1 MTAEIID
8 DEAGLL
14 AMVPEWRALWRASG
28 AGPFQSP
35 EWLMP
40 WWAAF
45 GTGRPLV
52 VVAREGGAV
61 RGVFPAYVLGE
72 GAEAKVLPMG
82 AGTTDYLDVLGGGAE
97 ALLHA
102 LLRRASEEG
111 VRRLDLMDV
120 PPDAGLRG
128 ATARAGW
135 RGVWHEGE
143 ACPVLRVAD
152 VPPGIRRKLRMNR
165 NRAER
170 AGGWSVRAATAATLE
185 GDFGTLVALHGGRWA
200 GDGEPGV
207 LIDPAVL
214 RFHRLAAPGLL
225 AAGMMRLCVL
235 EVGAVPAAAIM
246 ALLGPGRIYFYL
258 SGYDRAQAF
267 VSPGTLLLGA
277 MLEQAESEGRGEA
290 HLLRGRE
297 GYKYAWG
304 AVDRLNAGCGFVA
317 EGAGSGRNGLGF

>member
-52 VVAREGGAV
+52 GVAREGGAV

-111 VRRLDLMDV
+111 V
-120 PPDAGLRG
+120 
-128 ATARAGW
+128 
-135 RGVWHEGE
+135 
-143 ACPVLRVAD
+143 
-152 VPPGIRRKLRMNR
+152 
-165 NRAER
+165 
-170 AGGWSVRAATAATLE
+170 
-185 GDFGTLVALHGGRWA
+185 
-200 GDGEPGV
+200 
-207 LIDPAVL
+207 
-214 RFHRLAAPGLL
+214 AAPG
-225 AAGMMRLCVL
+225 
-235 EVGAVPAAAIM
+235 PD
-246 ALLGPGRIYFYL
+246 GRA
-258 SGYDRAQAF
+258 S
-267 VSPGTLLLGA
+267 
-277 MLEQAESEGRGEA
+277 
-290 HLLRGRE
+290 
-297 GYKYAWG
+297 
-304 AVDRLNAGCGFVA
+304 GCGPA
-317 EGAGSGRNGLGF
+317 GGDGACRLGRRLA